1 MLLSWVVKRSDAQR
15 QAVRELRR
23 SGVPEASRNE
33 RVACVEPTHR
43 VRSQP
48 QSGCSARPVGLE
60 RVTVTRGPIGQFTS
74 GAWRSQGAL
83 EDSRRQGTTDVA
95 PEGPVQ
101 IARARKPFEGSAR
114 SAWGDPYGRRMGAR
128 ASSTTRV
135 DETIRVGHRR
145 CQGAEQCLRRALR
158 NRRRSDRRPPV
169 ETAARSLDFSEELSA
184 VCVAPGVHLEVARG
198 FAWPSVPA
206 FSPRC

>member
-60 RVTVTRGPIGQFTS
+60 RVTVTRGPIGQFTVGCLA
-74 GAWRSQGAL
+74 GARGAL

-101 IARARKPFEGSAR
+101 IARARKPFEGERAWRLGATRTGGEWVRVRHRRHGLMKLSASITGAVKAR
-114 SAWGDPYGRRMGAR
+114 SNACGEHCAIDDAVIAGLPWRP
-128 ASSTTRV
+128 
-135 DETIRVGHRR
+135 
-145 CQGAEQCLRRALR
+145 RRA
-158 NRRRSDRRPPV
+158 
-169 ETAARSLDFSEELSA
+169 
-184 VCVAPGVHLEVARG
+184 H
-198 FAWPSVPA
+198 
-206 FSPRC
+206 